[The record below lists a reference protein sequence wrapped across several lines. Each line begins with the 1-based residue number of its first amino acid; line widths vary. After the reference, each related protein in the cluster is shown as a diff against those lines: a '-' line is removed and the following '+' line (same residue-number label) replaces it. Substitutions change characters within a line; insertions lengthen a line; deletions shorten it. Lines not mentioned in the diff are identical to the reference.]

1 MEVKLQSN
9 GRQLIAALRGEIDHH
24 SAIRLREEIDR
35 AITGRSVEELILD
48 FSEISFMDSSGIGLI
63 LGRYKRMHACG
74 GKLTVCGV
82 SDRLL
87 PLMRMAG
94 LDKLHILQTEQTE
107 RTNCHETNQ

>member
-9 GRQLIAALRGEIDHH
+9 GRQLVASLRGEIDHH
-24 SAIRLREEIDR
+24 SAIRLREEIDN
-35 AITGRSVEELILD
+35 AVSGRGVSDLILD

-63 LGRYKRMHACG
+63 LGRYKQMHARG

-94 LDKLHILQTEQTE
+94 LDKLHILQTE

>member
-1 MEVKLQSN
+1 MEVKLQCRE
-9 GRQLIAALRGEIDHH
+9 RQLIAALRGEIDHH

-35 AITGRSVEELILD
+35 AITDHRAEELILD
-48 FSEISFMDSSGIGLI
+48 FSEIAFMDSSGIGLI
-63 LGRYKRMHACG
+63 LGRYKRMRACG
-74 GKLTVCGV
+74 GRMTVCGV